1 VKEVRVEEA
10 VGMVLAHDLTKIVPG
25 EFKGRLFKKG
35 HIICEADVPELLN
48 IGKEHI
54 FILELP
60 AGRVHEDE
68 AAIRLAAALRGP
80 GVTCGGP
87 AEGKVSL
94 YAERDGLFCLNREAI
109 MALNSFEEV
118 SVATIHGNVAVQRGE
133 QLAGTR
139 VVPLVV
145 PEELVSSAESLA
157 RHYAPLLEVRP
168 FNFRT
173 CGLVTT
179 GSEVFNRR
187 IEDRFTP
194 VVLEK
199 LSRFPSRIVRQVIV
213 NDEKERIKSAVLEL
227 AADGAQLIIVTGG
240 MSVDPD
246 DRTPAAIRA
255 TGAQV
260 VTYGT
265 PVLPGSMLMLAYLGE
280 VPVLGLPGCVMFN
293 KTTVFDLILPRLF
306 AGERLTR
313 QDFTEMAVG
322 GLCGNCEPCRYPR
335 CHFGKN

>member
-25 EFKGRLFKKG
+25 EFKGRVFKKG
-35 HIICEADVPELLN
+35 HVICEADVPELLN

-54 FILELP
+54 YILELP
-60 AGRVHEDE
+60 AGQVHEDE
-68 AAIRLAAALRGP
+68 AATRLAAALRGP
-80 GVTCGGP
+80 GVSCGEP
-87 AEGKVSL
+87 AEGKVNL
-94 YAERDGLFCLNREAI
+94 YAGWEGLFRLNREAI
-109 MALNSFEEV
+109 RALNNFEEV
-118 SVATIHGNVAVQRGE
+118 SVATIHGNVTVKAGD

-145 PEELVSSAESLA
+145 SEELVSAAEALA
-157 RHYAPLLEVRP
+157 REFVPLLEVSP
-168 FNFRT
+168 FRFRQV
-173 CGLVTT
+173 GLVTT
-179 GSEVFNRR
+179 GNEVFNRR

-199 LSRFPSRIVRQVIV
+199 LSGFPSRLIRQVLV
-213 NDEKERIKSAVLEL
+213 NDEKERIKAAVLEL
-227 AADGAQLIIVTGG
+227 AADGAQLVVVTGG

-313 QDFTEMAVG
+313 QSFTEMAVG
-322 GLCGNCEPCRYPR
+322 GLCGNCEPCHYPR

>member
-1 VKEVRVEEA
+1 MKEVRVEEA

-35 HIICEADVPELLN
+35 HVICEADVPQLLD

-60 AGRVHEDE
+60 EGWVHEDE
-68 AAIRLAAALRGP
+68 AATRLAAALWGP
-80 GVTCGGP
+80 GVTLGEP
-87 AEGKVSL
+87 AEGKVNL
-94 YAERDGLFCLNREAI
+94 YAGRDGLFRVNKEAI
-109 MALNSFEEV
+109 MALNNFEEV

-133 QLAGTR
+133 SLAGTR

-145 PEELVSSAESLA
+145 PEKLVRAAESLA
-157 RHYAPLLEVRP
+157 GDFAPLLEVQP
-168 FNFRT
+168 YHFRQV
-173 CGLVTT
+173 GLVTT
-179 GSEVFNRR
+179 GSEVFSRR

-194 VVLEK
+194 IVLEK
-199 LSRFPSRIVRQVIV
+199 LSRFPSRIVRQVLV
-213 NDEKERIKSAVLEL
+213 NDEKERIKNAVLEL
-227 AADGAQLIIVTGG
+227 VADGAQLVIITGG

-246 DRTPAAIRA
+246 DRTPTAIRA
-255 TGAQV
+255 TGAQI

-265 PVLPGSMLMLAYLGE
+265 PVLPGSMLMLAYLDE
-280 VPVLGLPGCVMFN
+280 APVLGLPGCVMFN
-293 KTTVFDLILPRLF
+293 KRTVFDLILPRLF

-313 QDFTEMAVG
+313 KNFTEMAVG
-322 GLCGNCEPCRYPR
+322 GLCGNCECCRYPR

>member
-25 EFKGRLFKKG
+25 RFKGRLFKKG
-35 HIICEADVPELLN
+35 HVICEADVPELLN

-54 FILELP
+54 YILELP
-60 AGRVHEDE
+60 KGRVHEDE
-68 AAIRLAAALRGP
+68 AATRLAAVMQGP
-80 GVTCGGP
+80 GVTSDEP

-94 YAERDGLFCLNREAI
+94 YAGRDGLFCVNKEAI
-109 MALNSFEEV
+109 MALNNIEEV
-118 SVATIHGNVAVQRGE
+118 SVATLHGNVAVQYGDL
-133 QLAGTR
+133 LAGAR

-145 PEELVSSAESLA
+145 PEELVSAAESLA
-157 RHYAPLLEVRP
+157 RDFAPLLEVRP
-168 FNFRT
+168 YHFRQV
-173 CGLVTT
+173 GLVTT
-179 GSEVFNRR
+179 GSEVFSRR

-194 VVLEK
+194 VVLDK
-199 LSRFPSRIVRQVIV
+199 LSRFPSHIVRQVIV
-213 NDEKERIKSAVLEL
+213 NDEKERIKSVALEL
-227 AADGAQLIIVTGG
+227 AAAGAQLIIISGG

-246 DRTPAAIRA
+246 DRTPAAIRD

-280 VPVLGLPGCVMFN
+280 IPVLGLPGCVMFN

-313 QDFTEMAVG
+313 QSFTEMAVG

>member
-1 VKEVRVEEA
+1 MKEMRVEEA

-54 FILELP
+54 YILELP
-60 AGRVHEDE
+60 EGRVHEDE
-68 AAIRLAAALRGP
+68 AATRLAAAIQGP
-80 GVTCGGP
+80 GVICNEP
-87 AEGKVSL
+87 AEGKVNL
-94 YAERDGLFCLNREAI
+94 LAGRAGLFRVNKEAI
-109 MALNSFEEV
+109 MALNNFEEV
-118 SVATIHGNVAVQRGE
+118 SVATIHGNVAVQRGDL
-133 QLAGTR
+133 LAGTR

-145 PEELVSSAESLA
+145 PEEMLSEAESLA
-157 RHYAPLLEVRP
+157 GAFAPLLEVRP
-168 FNFRT
+168 YHFRT

-227 AADGAQLIIVTGG
+227 AAAGAQLVIITGG

-246 DRTPAAIRA
+246 DRTPAAIRD

-313 QDFTEMAVG
+313 QSFTEMAVG